1 MVRGRY
7 RVGVSKTKTKEKIM
21 MKKKVMPL
29 SCLMAA
35 AMLAGCGTAAPAVP
49 EETTAPAVETAE
61 AAQETAPADAAE
73 SEAAAVEKTAGV
85 WQVEPCYNFDEIV
98 PLYSEWDHT
107 AGKNAADGLYA
118 VRDGERWS
126 LFSTKTGNIMMQ
138 DAAQQM
144 PYLYGT
150 NELSVWLDD
159 EYYNYDNFAAMREK
173 CEGLN
178 AELQANGAEI
188 EVLYDGVGGYANRWI
203 YTEDGQIYY
212 DLLGTYEFSGTP
224 LVQVSDAS
232 ALFGV
237 RPATWDN
244 EYRCYTVANGAPYA
258 VARSDGSLLS
268 SFRYKNVCM
277 AGDELIAVEDTDGN
291 WGYCDINGEEVIPC
305 TYQAAMQA
313 EGASEPIDYPFPD
326 MSGVVVVQDADGAR
340 MALYTDGTV
349 CIEAGRFEDLA
360 PAQGG
365 CVWAKANGTWGIEYT
380 TCQKCGYHNWTRKG
394 NVYVC
399 DTCGNETTTVVSAN
413 GVKGYVGNGAI
424 APIANKSAAPET
436 RYATAKQA
444 QDAADAREAAYAA
457 AVVAF
462 QKQIAAN
469 EAAYLAAIAK

>member
-1 MVRGRY
+1 
-7 RVGVSKTKTKEKIM
+7 M

-35 AMLAGCGTAAPAVP
+35 AMLAGCGTAAPAVS
-49 EETTAPAVETAE
+49 EKTTAPAAETAE
-61 AAQETAPADAAE
+61 AAQKTAPADAAE
-73 SEAAAVEKTAGV
+73 SEAAAMEETAGM
-85 WQVEPCYNFDEIV
+85 WKVEPCYNFDEIV

-126 LFSTKTGNIMMQ
+126 LFSAKTGNIMMQ

-178 AELQANGAEI
+178 AELQANDAEI

-203 YTEDGQIYY
+203 YTEDSQIYY

-224 LVQVSDAS
+224 LAQVSAAPDTPSVDTPSTDNKA
-232 ALFGV
+232 AET
-237 RPATWDN
+237 PA
-244 EYRCYTVANGAPYA
+244 AAGAPSAAAA
-258 VARSDGSLLS
+258 VSTAPVDTRTAQQ
-268 SFRYKNVCM
+268 REI
-277 AGDELIAVEDTDGN
+277 DE
-291 WGYCDINGEEVIPC
+291 
-305 TYQAAMQA
+305 
-313 EGASEPIDYPFPD
+313 
-326 MSGVVVVQDADGAR
+326 
-340 MALYTDGTV
+340 
-349 CIEAGRFEDLA
+349 
-360 PAQGG
+360 
-365 CVWAKANGTWGIEYT
+365 AKANGTWGIEYT

-399 DTCGNETTTVVSAN
+399 DTCGNETTTVVSAK
-413 GVKGYVGNGAI
+413 GVKGYVGSGAI
-424 APIANKSAAPET
+424 APVANKAAAPET
-436 RYATAKQA
+436 RYANAKQA
-444 QDAADAREAAYAA
+444 QAAADAREAAYAA
-457 AVVAF
+457 AVAAF

>member
-291 WGYCDINGEEVIPC
+291 WGY
-305 TYQAAMQA
+305 
-313 EGASEPIDYPFPD
+313 
-326 MSGVVVVQDADGAR
+326 
-340 MALYTDGTV
+340 
-349 CIEAGRFEDLA
+349 
-360 PAQGG
+360 
-365 CVWAKANGTWGIEYT
+365 
-380 TCQKCGYHNWTRKG
+380 HNWTRKG